1 MIFPVILLDPGL
13 LRNGCDQQYSFK
25 QCKKK
30 GGLSL
35 LLDVEGCK
43 MSQHESQEDGVTA

>member
-1 MIFPVILLDPGL
+1 MILPLILLDPGL
-13 LRNGCDQQYSFK
+13 LKNGSDQQCSFK
-25 QCKKK
+25 QRKKK

-43 MSQHESQEDGVTA
+43 MSQHENQ